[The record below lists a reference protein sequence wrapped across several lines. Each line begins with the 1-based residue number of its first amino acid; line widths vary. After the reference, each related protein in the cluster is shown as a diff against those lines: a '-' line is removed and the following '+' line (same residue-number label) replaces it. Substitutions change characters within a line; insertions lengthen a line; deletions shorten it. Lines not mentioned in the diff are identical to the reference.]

1 MKLCTKCGIKQ
12 ELHMFHK
19 GNNPDGH
26 RTWCKTCMS
35 VYKKEYRIKNSERL
49 SAQQKEYD
57 QKKYPLR
64 KKYYQDR
71 YVALKDK
78 IAEQSR
84 LWRINNPHLNAK
96 KANKRRAAK
105 LQRTP
110 VWLSDDDCWMIE
122 QAYELAATRTK
133 LFGFSWHVDHVIPLQ
148 GKTVSGLHVPTN
160 LQVIPGKE
168 NLMKHNKCEV
178 AF

>member
-1 MKLCTKCGIKQ
+1 MKICTKCGVKQ
-12 ELHMFHK
+12 ELHMFHR
-19 GNNPDGH
+19 GNNPDGY

-35 VYKKEYRIKNSERL
+35 AYKKEYRIKNAERL

-96 KANKRRAAK
+96 KSTKRRAAK
-105 LQRTP
+105 IQRTP
-110 VWLSDDDCWMIE
+110 IWLSNDDHWMIE
-122 QAYELAATRTK
+122 QAYELAALRTK
-133 LFGFSWHVDHVIPLQ
+133 LFGFSWHVDHVLPLQ
-148 GKTVSGLHVPTN
+148 GKMVSGLHVPTN

-168 NLMKHNKCEV
+168 NLMKNNKYGV